1 MKASEFCKFFDFTYE
16 KEHGYA
22 DTEFYSGEYNYKATD
37 DQGVF
42 HDRLVKDVKDF
53 SDEFNSMLQDYIQDD
68 LEEQGFESEVNENY
82 WVSALKWIGDNE
94 NYKVTKDVIDCLLH
108 PEHITEE

>member
-22 DTEFYSGEYNYKATD
+22 DTDFYSGEYNYKATD

-42 HDRLVKDVKDF
+42 HDRLVKNVADF
-53 SDEFNSMLQDYIQDD
+53 ADEFDSMLQDYIQDD
-68 LEEQGFESEVNENY
+68 LEEQGFES
-82 WVSALKWIGDNE
+82 
-94 NYKVTKDVIDCLLH
+94 DVK
-108 PEHITEE
+108 